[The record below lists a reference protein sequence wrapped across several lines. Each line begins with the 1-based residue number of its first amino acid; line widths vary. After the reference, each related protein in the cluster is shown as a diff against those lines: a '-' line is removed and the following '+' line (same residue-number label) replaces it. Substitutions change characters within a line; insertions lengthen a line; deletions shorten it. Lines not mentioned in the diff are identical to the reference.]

1 MNAMQSLVAR
11 QQLILEN
18 QSKKLALRR
27 EQLKKAITLLKQ
39 LNKTPTSTYVCMHVC
54 FMSVYRMFICKV
66 CIK

>member
-18 QSKKLALRR
+18 QSKKLALRK

-39 LNKTPTSTYVCMHVC
+39 LNKTPASTYACTFVL
-54 FMSVYRMFICKV
+54 
-66 CIK
+66 

>member
-18 QSKKLALRR
+18 QSRKLALRK

-39 LNKTPTSTYVCMHVC
+39 LNKTPASMYLRMNTHLFSE
-54 FMSVYRMFICKV
+54 SVQNVHM
-66 CIK
+66 